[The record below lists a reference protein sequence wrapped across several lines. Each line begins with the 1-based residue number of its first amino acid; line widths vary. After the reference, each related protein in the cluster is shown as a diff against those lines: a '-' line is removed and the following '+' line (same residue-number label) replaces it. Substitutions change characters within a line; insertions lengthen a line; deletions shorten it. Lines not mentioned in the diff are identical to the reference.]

1 MPEEFLCV
9 SVDLELRFPHCLHNR
24 LTSAL
29 DNRRTD
35 HELVQS
41 VDESLF
47 TTLCEDVFSLVNIQV
62 DLLHE
67 YLQINKIEKTEAGQS
82 LILVSLISIVRNLH
96 ELQLQHRDRFLQ
108 NLEFSCAAA
117 NDFMRMIECF
127 DDLMESIHRRYPRLK
142 LLINH
147 PVQNEEDS
155 AYMALL
161 ESESS
166 DLIALYG
173 NDAVYSVQ
181 RSQMAAIDNIQQSS
195 IPLDLFSVAWE
206 DEFHNN
212 EVARAIVSHA
222 ENFLREC
229 HDQLS
234 NAFLYGKIVSALI
247 RAIVCFYVKCLLQ
260 KAKRVRLHKRG
271 EADTGSLETPF
282 VTPNRAV
289 LRMLHDIEVFR
300 KYFLHLIK
308 PLPELAR
315 LVEDELSILVVF
327 HECLT
332 LASDDRDLSTPED
345 LIMVLHKRTGANPA
359 VTRYIMK
366 DLWLLAARDPDRQRA
381 LYNTLTLLKGDL
393 RVLSI
398 NLDENVKDA
407 TSSRPRDHLPGLILK
422 EVLEQFYDHR
432 IHKSTFHF
440 MSLG

>member
-1 MPEEFLCV
+1 M
-9 SVDLELRFPHCLHNR
+9 
-24 LTSAL
+24 LTL
-29 DNRRTD
+29 FNRRTD

-67 YLQINKIEKTEAGQS
+67 YLQVNKIEKTETGQN
-82 LILVSLISIVRNLH
+82 LVLVSLISIVRNLH

-108 NLEFSCAAA
+108 DLEFSCAAA

-142 LLINH
+142 LLMNQPI
-147 PVQNEEDS
+147 QNEQDY
-155 AYMALL
+155 ANMAIL

-181 RSQMAAIDNIQQSS
+181 RSQMIVIDNIQQSS
-195 IPLDLFSVAWE
+195 IPLDLFSAAWE
-206 DEFHNN
+206 VDFHNN
-212 EVARAIVSHA
+212 EVARAIVCQA

-229 HDQLS
+229 HDQLC
-234 NAFLYGKIVSALI
+234 NAFLYGKVVGALI
-247 RAIVCFYVKCLLQ
+247 RSIVCLYVKCLLQ
-260 KAKRVRLHKRG
+260 KAKRIRLHKQG
-271 EADTGSLETPF
+271 DADSGSVETPF
-282 VTPNRAV
+282 VTPSRAV

-308 PLPELAR
+308 QMPELSR

-345 LIMVLHKRTGANPA
+345 LIVVLHKRTGANPG

-366 DLWLLAARDPDRQRA
+366 DLWLLAAHEPDRQRA
-381 LYNTLTLLKGDL
+381 LYNTLTLLRGEL

-398 NLDENVKDA
+398 NLDENVNDA
-407 TSSRPRDHLPGLILK
+407 TSPRPRDHLPGLILK